1 MSRYIVQ
8 GHLKKFSK
16 LVEKINVSGS
26 LVRNA
31 LSVMVVV
38 K

>member
-8 GHLKKFSK
+8 GQLKKFSK

-26 LVRNA
+26 LIRNA
-31 LSVMVVV
+31 LSAMVVV

>member
-1 MSRYIVQ
+1 MSWYIVQ
-8 GHLKKFSK
+8 GQLKKFGK

-31 LSVMVVV
+31 LSAMVVV